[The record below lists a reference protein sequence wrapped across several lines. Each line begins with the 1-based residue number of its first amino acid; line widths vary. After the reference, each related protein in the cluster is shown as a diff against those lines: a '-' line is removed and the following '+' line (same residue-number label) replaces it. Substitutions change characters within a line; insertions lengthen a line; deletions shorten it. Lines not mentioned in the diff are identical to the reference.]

1 MLRWLRR
8 RIAGPEPIPDP
19 DWQAAR
25 AAIGLLD
32 GLDEPALARLRAL
45 AARFLHDKHIVG
57 AHDLALGGHDR
68 LVIAT
73 LACLPVVSLGYEW
86 LAGWRQVIVYGDAFR
101 VRREW
106 HDDESGV
113 VSEADDW
120 LAGEAWQHGPLVLSL
135 ADIQADLDDPH
146 AGFNLVAHEVAHK
159 LDMLDGHSDG
169 VPPLPDRDR
178 HRRWL
183 ATFQAA
189 FDALRAQV
197 DAGRETFLDP
207 YAAEAPDEFFAVAS
221 EAYFS
226 CPRALAQAHPDLHAE
241 LRAFYGVEPDLPA

>member
-1 MLRWLRR
+1 MLQWLRR
-8 RIAGPEPIPDP
+8 RIAGPEPIAEA
-19 DWQAAR
+19 DWR
-25 AAIGLLD
+25 AACAAIAVID
-32 GLDEPALARLRAL
+32 GLDGQALERLRTL
-45 AARFLHDKHIVG
+45 AARFLHDKDIVG
-57 AHDLALGGHDR
+57 AHDLALTGHDR

-73 LACLPVVSLGYEW
+73 LACLPVLSLGYDW

-101 VRREW
+101 VRRQW
-106 HDDESGV
+106 HDEESGV

-169 VPPLPDRDR
+169 VPPLPDRR
-178 HRRWL
+178 RRQRWL
-183 ATFQAA
+183 ATFQGA
-189 FDALRAQV
+189 FDGLRAEV
-197 DAGRETFLDP
+197 DAGRDTFLDP
-207 YAAEAPDEFFAVAS
+207 YAAEAPDEFFAVVS

-226 CPRALAQAHPDLHAE
+226 CPQALAAAHPDLHGE
-241 LRAFYGVEPDLPA
+241 LRAFYGIKLRLPA